1 MVHGPPTRRKSQQP
15 QQEQHQKQQNHNQ
28 SQNQNQNHNQTQQKE
43 QQHHHHQKPCEM
55 DLERM
60 PTPPD
65 GGWGWVVV
73 FASFMIHIVTD
84 GMTYSFGIF
93 YDEFTAYFNEG
104 NGYTAWIASIMVGV
118 TFSSGPISSS
128 FVNRYGCRPVTIAG
142 AILAASCIIV
152 SMFAQNVLTLIIT
165 IGFGTGLGFGLIYL
179 PAIVSVTQYFD
190 SRRSLATGI
199 AVCGSGFGT
208 FVFAPLT
215 EYLIGSYGWRG
226 AMLIIGGIVLN
237 CIIFG
242 AMFRPL
248 ELEAP
253 PNTTSTPK
261 LGKKSAII
269 DENTTPAE
277 LEPLKVAPADQYLQ
291 LPQRTDVPPGGV
303 ISITGGSP
311 LCRSNSMGHN
321 LKPNLN
327 NNLNGAI
334 NGQTPVAPTTHT
346 AVVVKSTSNDDIA
359 RKCHSQLQLTPLRDA
374 HRERSASGTMY
385 RVDALYQGSLH
396 NLPEYGSSRNDLS
409 RSMSGSGVIKRYGS
423 LRQSNQM
430 DQSQEDAKCC
440 GCITCSKE
448 TRDTFSEMM
457 NFSLLRDVIFVIFS
471 VSNFCTSVGFN
482 VPYLYI
488 AAYAKQLGISKTHS
502 SYLIA
507 TIGVANTVGRIV
519 LGYVSDKPWVNR
531 LLVYNFC
538 LTACGLATAM
548 VPLCKDINSL
558 AIYCIVFGFT
568 IGAYVGLTS
577 VILVDLL
584 GLDKLTNA
592 FGLLLLFQG
601 IASFIGPPI
610 GGWMYDLTSSYSP
623 AFLMA
628 GLMIAI
634 SGLVMFAIP
643 PLQRFQANKADHKN
657 NSEHLS
663 LS

>member
-1 MVHGPPTRRKSQQP
+1 MVHGPPARRKSQQ
-15 QQEQHQKQQNHNQ
+15 QHEQ
-28 SQNQNQNHNQTQQKE
+28 T
-43 QQHHHHQKPCEM
+43 CEM
-55 DLERM
+55 DLERQ

-73 FASFMIHIVTD
+73 FGSFMIHIVTD

-93 YDEFTAYFNEG
+93 YNEFLEYFNEG
-104 NGYTAWIASIMVGV
+104 KGYTAWIASIMVGV

-128 FVNRYGCRPVTIAG
+128 FVNRYGCRAVTIAG
-142 AILAASCIIV
+142 AILASSCIIV

-179 PAIVSVTQYFD
+179 PAIVSVTQYFEA
-190 SRRSLATGI
+190 RRSLATGI

-215 EYLIGSYGWRG
+215 EYLIGNYGWRG

-248 ELEAP
+248 ELVPPSAQTP
-253 PNTTSTPK
+253 PNTPSTPK

-277 LEPLKVAPADQYLQ
+277 LEPLKILPKDQYLQ
-291 LPQRTDVPPGGV
+291 LPQRTDTPVSGGGPGGA
-303 ISITGGSP
+303 
-311 LCRSNSMGHN
+311 LCRSNSVGHN
-321 LKPNLN
+321 LKPSLN
-327 NNLNGAI
+327 NNSNGAV
-334 NGQTPVAPTTHT
+334 NGQGPILVTPPQA
-346 AVVVKSTSNDDIA
+346 VVKSTSNDDIA

-385 RVDALYQGSLH
+385 RPDALYQGSLH
-396 NLPEYGSSRNDLS
+396 NLPDYVSSRNDLN
-409 RSMSGSGVIKRYGS
+409 RSISGSGVIKRYGS
-423 LRQSNQM
+423 LRQSNNVS
-430 DQSQEDAKCC
+430 QSQEETKCC

-448 TRDTFSEMM
+448 TRDTFAEMM
-457 NFSLLRDVIFVIFS
+457 NFSLLKDVIFVIFS
-471 VSNFCTSVGFN
+471 VSNFCTSIGFN
-482 VPYLYI
+482 VPYLYV
-488 AAYAKQLGISKTHS
+488 AAYAETLNISKTEA

-507 TIGVANTVGRIV
+507 TIGVANTVGRII
-519 LGYVSDKPWVNR
+519 LGYISDKPWVNR
-531 LLVYNFC
+531 LLVYNVC
-538 LTACGLATAM
+538 LTACGISTAM
-548 VPLCKDINSL
+548 VPLCHDYQSL
-558 AIYCIVFGFT
+558 AFYCIAFGFT

-610 GGWMYDLTSSYSP
+610 GGWMYDLTDSYAP

-634 SGLVMFAIP
+634 SGVVMFAIP
-643 PLQRFQANKADHKN
+643 PLQRLQEKKAGQKHHA
-657 NSEHLS
+657 EHLA

>member
-1 MVHGPPTRRKSQQP
+1 MVHGPPARRKSQQ
-15 QQEQHQKQQNHNQ
+15 QHQQQ
-28 SQNQNQNHNQTQQKE
+28 
-43 QQHHHHQKPCEM
+43 PCEM
-55 DLERM
+55 ELEPQ

-73 FASFMIHIVTD
+73 FGSFMIHIVTD

-93 YDEFTAYFNEG
+93 YNEFLEYFNEG
-104 NGYTAWIASIMVGV
+104 KGYTAWIASIMVGV

-128 FVNRYGCRPVTIAG
+128 FVNRYGCRAVTIAG
-142 AILAASCIIV
+142 SILAAGCIIV

-179 PAIVSVTQYFD
+179 PAIVSVTQYFEAK
-190 SRRSLATGI
+190 RSLATGI

-215 EYLIGSYGWRG
+215 EYLIGNYGWRG

-248 ELEAP
+248 EVETAPQTP
-253 PNTTSTPK
+253 PNTPSTPK

-269 DENTTPAE
+269 DQNTTPAE
-277 LEPLKVAPADQYLQ
+277 LEPLKILPKDQYLQ
-291 LPQRTDVPPGGV
+291 LPQRTDTPQ
-303 ISITGGSP
+303 TGGA
-311 LCRSNSMGHN
+311 LCRSNSVGHN
-321 LKPNLN
+321 LKPSLN
-327 NNLNGAI
+327 NNSNGAV
-334 NGQTPVAPTTHT
+334 NGQQGPTLVTPPTS
-346 AVVVKSTSNDDIA
+346 VVVKSTSNDDIA
-359 RKCHSQLQLTPLRDA
+359 RKFHSQLQLTPLKDA

-385 RVDALYQGSLH
+385 RPDALYQGSLH
-396 NLPEYGSSRNDLS
+396 NLPDYVSSRNDLN

-423 LRQSNQM
+423 LRQNNNLS
-430 DQSQEDAKCC
+430 QSMEETKCC

-448 TRDTFSEMM
+448 TRDTFAEMM
-457 NFSLLRDVIFVIFS
+457 NFSLLKDVIFVIFS
-471 VSNFCTSVGFN
+471 VSNFCTSIGFN
-482 VPYLYI
+482 VPYLYV
-488 AAYAKQLGISKTHS
+488 AAYAETLNITKSEA

-519 LGYVSDKPWVNR
+519 LGYISDKPWVNR
-531 LLVYNFC
+531 LLVYNLC
-538 LTACGLATAM
+538 LTACGVATVM
-548 VPLCKDINSL
+548 VPLCHDYRSL
-558 AIYCIVFGFT
+558 TLYCTAFGFT

-610 GGWMYDLTSSYSP
+610 GGWMYDLTNSYSP

-628 GLMIAI
+628 GLMIGI

-643 PLQRFQANKADHKN
+643 PLQRLQARKSEQKAHA
-657 NSEHLS
+657 EHMS

>member
-1 MVHGPPTRRKSQQP
+1 
-15 QQEQHQKQQNHNQ
+15 
-28 SQNQNQNHNQTQQKE
+28 
-43 QQHHHHQKPCEM
+43 M
-55 DLERM
+55 DLERQ

-73 FASFMIHIVTD
+73 FGSFMIHIVTD

-93 YDEFTAYFNEG
+93 YNEFLEYFNEG
-104 NGYTAWIASIMVGV
+104 KGYTAWIASIMVGV

-128 FVNRYGCRPVTIAG
+128 FVNRYGCRAVTIAG
-142 AILAASCIIV
+142 AILASSCIIV

-179 PAIVSVTQYFD
+179 PAIVSVTQYFEA
-190 SRRSLATGI
+190 RRSLATGI

-215 EYLIGSYGWRG
+215 EYLIGNYGWRG

-248 ELEAP
+248 ELVPPSAQTP
-253 PNTTSTPK
+253 PNTPSTPK

-277 LEPLKVAPADQYLQ
+277 LEPLKILPKDQYLQ
-291 LPQRTDVPPGGV
+291 LPQRTDTPVSGGGPGGA
-303 ISITGGSP
+303 
-311 LCRSNSMGHN
+311 LCRSNSVGHN
-321 LKPNLN
+321 LKPSLN
-327 NNLNGAI
+327 NNSNGAV
-334 NGQTPVAPTTHT
+334 NGQGPILVTPPQA
-346 AVVVKSTSNDDIA
+346 VVKSTSNDDIA

-385 RVDALYQGSLH
+385 RPDALYQGSLH
-396 NLPEYGSSRNDLS
+396 NLPDYVSSRNDLN
-409 RSMSGSGVIKRYGS
+409 RSISGSGVIKRYGS
-423 LRQSNQM
+423 LRQSNNVS
-430 DQSQEDAKCC
+430 QSQEETKCC

-448 TRDTFSEMM
+448 TRDTFAEMM
-457 NFSLLRDVIFVIFS
+457 NFSLLKDVIFVIFS
-471 VSNFCTSVGFN
+471 VSNFCTSIGFN
-482 VPYLYI
+482 VPYLYV
-488 AAYAKQLGISKTHS
+488 AAYAETLNISKTEA

-507 TIGVANTVGRIV
+507 TIGVANTVGRII
-519 LGYVSDKPWVNR
+519 LGYISDKPWVNR
-531 LLVYNFC
+531 LLVYNVC
-538 LTACGLATAM
+538 LTACGISTAM
-548 VPLCKDINSL
+548 VPLCHDYQSL
-558 AIYCIVFGFT
+558 AFYCIAFGFT

-610 GGWMYDLTSSYSP
+610 GGWMYDLTDSYAP

-634 SGLVMFAIP
+634 SGVVMFAIP
-643 PLQRFQANKADHKN
+643 PLQRLQEKKAGQKHHA
-657 NSEHLS
+657 EHLA

>member
-1 MVHGPPTRRKSQQP
+1 MVHGPPARRKSQQ
-15 QQEQHQKQQNHNQ
+15 
-28 SQNQNQNHNQTQQKE
+28 
-43 QQHHHHQKPCEM
+43 QQHEHEQTCEM
-55 DLERM
+55 DLERQ

-73 FASFMIHIVTD
+73 FGSFMIHIVTD

-93 YDEFTAYFNEG
+93 YNEFLDYFNEG
-104 NGYTAWIASIMVGV
+104 KGYTAWIASIMVGV

-128 FVNRYGCRPVTIAG
+128 FVNRYGCRAVTIAG

-179 PAIVSVTQYFD
+179 PAIVSVTQYFEA
-190 SRRSLATGI
+190 RRSLATGI

-208 FVFAPLT
+208 FLFAPLT
-215 EYLIGSYGWRG
+215 EYLIGNYGWRG

-248 ELEAP
+248 EMGASPASQTP
-253 PNTTSTPK
+253 PNTPSTPK

-269 DENTTPAE
+269 DGNTTPAE
-277 LEPLKVAPADQYLQ
+277 LEPLKILPKDQYLQ
-291 LPQRTDVPPGGV
+291 LPPVSGG
-303 ISITGGSP
+303 GGGGGGA
-311 LCRSNSMGHN
+311 LCRSNSVGHN
-321 LKPNLN
+321 LKPSLN
-327 NNLNGAI
+327 NNSNGAV
-334 NGQTPVAPTTHT
+334 NGQGVPTLVTPPQA
-346 AVVVKSTSNDDIA
+346 VVKSTSNDDIA

-385 RVDALYQGSLH
+385 RPDALYQGSLH
-396 NLPEYGSSRNDLS
+396 NLPDYVSSRNDLN

-423 LRQSNQM
+423 LRQSNNVS
-430 DQSQEDAKCC
+430 QSQEEAKCC

-448 TRDTFSEMM
+448 TRDTFAEMM
-457 NFSLLRDVIFVIFS
+457 NFSLLKDVIFVIFS
-471 VSNFCTSVGFN
+471 VSNFCTSIGFN
-482 VPYLYI
+482 VPYLYV
-488 AAYAKQLGISKTHS
+488 AAYAETLNLTKSQA

-507 TIGVANTVGRIV
+507 TIGVANTVGRII
-519 LGYVSDKPWVNR
+519 LGYISDKPWVNR
-531 LLVYNFC
+531 LLVYNVC
-538 LTACGLATAM
+538 LTACGICTAM
-548 VPLCKDINSL
+548 VPLCHDFQSL
-558 AIYCIVFGFT
+558 AFYCIAFGFT

-610 GGWMYDLTSSYSP
+610 GGWMYDLTDSYAP

-634 SGLVMFAIP
+634 SGVVMFAIP
-643 PLQRFQANKADHKN
+643 PLQRHQAGKSEQKHHA
-657 NSEHLS
+657 EHLA

>member
-1 MVHGPPTRRKSQQP
+1 MVHGPPARRKSQQ
-15 QQEQHQKQQNHNQ
+15 QEQN
-28 SQNQNQNHNQTQQKE
+28 QKE
-43 QQHHHHQKPCEM
+43 QQQHHQKPCEM
-55 DLERM
+55 DMERM

-104 NGYTAWIASIMVGV
+104 KGYTAWIASIMVGV

-128 FVNRYGCRPVTIAG
+128 FVNRYGCRAVTIAG

-190 SRRSLATGI
+190 TKRSLATGI

-208 FVFAPLT
+208 FLFAPLT
-215 EYLIGSYGWRG
+215 EYLIGSFGWRG

-253 PNTTSTPK
+253 PSTPK
-261 LGKKSAII
+261 LCAKKSAII
-269 DENTTPAE
+269 DGHTTSAE
-277 LEPLKVAPADQYLQ
+277 LEPLKDQQYLQ
-291 LPQRTDVPPGGV
+291 LPQRTDVP
-303 ISITGGSP
+303 TGGGTT

-334 NGQTPVAPTTHT
+334 NGQTLTAPHTHNSSTTV
-346 AVVVKSTSNDDIA
+346 VVVKSNSNDDIA
-359 RKCHSQLQLTPLRDA
+359 RNCHSQLQLNPLRDA

-396 NLPEYGSSRNDLS
+396 NLPEYGSSRHDLS

-430 DQSQEDAKCC
+430 DETQDDGKCC
-440 GCITCSKE
+440 GCISCSKE

-457 NFSLLRDVIFVIFS
+457 NFSLLRDIIFVIFS
-471 VSNFCTSVGFN
+471 LSNFCTSIGFN

-488 AAYAKQLGISKTHS
+488 GAYAKELGISKTNS

-531 LLVYNFC
+531 LLVYNVC
-538 LTACGLATAM
+538 LTACGIATAM
-548 VPLCKDINSL
+548 VPLCKDFNSL
-558 AIYCIVFGFT
+558 AFYCIVFGFT

-610 GGWMYDLTSSYSP
+610 GGWMYDLMRSYSP

-634 SGLVMFAIP
+634 SGLLMFAIP
-643 PLQRFQANKADHKN
+643 PLQRFQANQADQADRKN

>member
-1 MVHGPPTRRKSQQP
+1 MVHGPPARRKSQQ
-15 QQEQHQKQQNHNQ
+15 QH
-28 SQNQNQNHNQTQQKE
+28 E
-43 QQHHHHQKPCEM
+43 PCEM
-55 DLERM
+55 DLERQ

-73 FASFMIHIVTD
+73 FGSFMIHIVTD

-93 YDEFTAYFNEG
+93 YNEFLEYFNEG
-104 NGYTAWIASIMVGV
+104 KGYTAWIASIMVGV

-128 FVNRYGCRPVTIAG
+128 FVNRYGCRAVTIAG

-179 PAIVSVTQYFD
+179 PAIVSVTQYFEA
-190 SRRSLATGI
+190 RRSLATGI

-215 EYLIGSYGWRG
+215 EYLIGNYGWRG

-253 PNTTSTPK
+253 PQNTPPNTPSTPK

-269 DENTTPAE
+269 DQNTTPAE
-277 LEPLKVAPADQYLQ
+277 LEPLKILPKDQYLQ
-291 LPQRTDVPPGGV
+291 LPQRTDTPISGG
-303 ISITGGSP
+303 GGA
-311 LCRSNSMGHN
+311 LCRSNSVGHN
-321 LKPNLN
+321 LKPSLN
-327 NNLNGAI
+327 NNLNGAL
-334 NGQTPVAPTTHT
+334 NGQTVTLVTPPQAVA
-346 AVVVKSTSNDDIA
+346 KSTSNDDIA

-385 RVDALYQGSLH
+385 RPDALYQGSLH
-396 NLPEYGSSRNDLS
+396 NLPDYVSSRNDLN

-423 LRQSNQM
+423 LRQSNNVS
-430 DQSQEDAKCC
+430 QSTEETKCC

-448 TRDTFSEMM
+448 TRDTFAEMM
-457 NFSLLRDVIFVIFS
+457 NFSLLKDVIFVIFS
-471 VSNFCTSVGFN
+471 VSNFCTSIGFN
-482 VPYLYI
+482 VPYLYV
-488 AAYAKQLGISKTHS
+488 AAYADTLGISKTDA

-507 TIGVANTVGRIV
+507 IIGGANTLGRII
-519 LGYVSDKPWVNR
+519 LGYISDKPWVNR
-531 LLVYNFC
+531 LLVYNVC
-538 LTACGLATAM
+538 LTACGVSTAM
-548 VPLCKDINSL
+548 VPLCHDYKSL
-558 AIYCIVFGFT
+558 AVYCIAFGFT

-610 GGWMYDLTSSYSP
+610 GGWMYDLTDSYAP

-634 SGLVMFAIP
+634 SGVVMFAIP
-643 PLQRFQANKADHKN
+643 PLQRLQARRSEQKHHT
-657 NSEHLS
+657 EHLA

>member
-1 MVHGPPTRRKSQQP
+1 MVHGPPARRKSQQ
-15 QQEQHQKQQNHNQ
+15 QHE
-28 SQNQNQNHNQTQQKE
+28 S
-43 QQHHHHQKPCEM
+43 CDM
-55 DLERM
+55 DLERQ

-73 FASFMIHIVTD
+73 FGSFMIHIVTD

-93 YDEFTAYFNEG
+93 YNEFLDYFNEG
-104 NGYTAWIASIMVGV
+104 KGYTAWIASIMVGV

-128 FVNRYGCRPVTIAG
+128 FVNRYGCRAVTIAG
-142 AILAASCIIV
+142 SLLAASCIIV

-165 IGFGTGLGFGLIYL
+165 IGLGTGLGFGLIYL
-179 PAIVSVTQYFD
+179 PAIVSVTQYFEA
-190 SRRSLATGI
+190 RRSLATGI

-208 FVFAPLT
+208 FLFAPLT
-215 EYLIGSYGWRG
+215 EALIGSYGWRG

-253 PNTTSTPK
+253 PQTPPNTPSTPQ
-261 LGKKSAII
+261 LGKKAAII
-269 DENTTPAE
+269 DQNTTPAE
-277 LEPLKVAPADQYLQ
+277 LEPLKLLSKVNNEEKDKDNDKDKGQYLQ
-291 LPQRTDVPPGGV
+291 LPPLSGGA
-303 ISITGGSP
+303 
-311 LCRSNSMGHN
+311 LCRSNSVGHN
-321 LKPNLN
+321 LKPGLNLN
-327 NNLNGAI
+327 NNSNGAA
-334 NGQTPVAPTTHT
+334 NGQGPTGILVTPPQA
-346 AVVVKSTSNDDIA
+346 VVKSTSNDDIA
-359 RKCHSQLQLTPLRDA
+359 RKCRSQLQLAPLRDG

-385 RVDALYQGSLH
+385 RPDALYQGSLH
-396 NLPEYGSSRNDLS
+396 NLPDYVSSRNDLS

-423 LRQSNQM
+423 LRQSNSVA
-430 DQSQEDAKCC
+430 QSQEETKCC

-448 TRDTFSEMM
+448 TRDTFAEMM
-457 NFSLLRDVIFVIFS
+457 NFSLLKDVIFVIFS
-471 VSNFCTSVGFN
+471 VSNFCTSIGFN
-482 VPYLYI
+482 VPYLYV
-488 AAYAKQLGISKTHS
+488 ATYADTLKLTKTDASH
-502 SYLIA
+502 LIA
-507 TIGVANTVGRIV
+507 TIGVANTVGRII
-519 LGYVSDKPWVNR
+519 LGYISDKPWVNR
-531 LLVYNFC
+531 LLVYNVC
-538 LTACGLATAM
+538 LTACGVSTAM
-548 VPLCKDINSL
+548 VPLCHDFQSL
-558 AIYCIVFGFT
+558 VIYCAAFGFT

-610 GGWMYDLTSSYSP
+610 GGWMYDLTDSYSP

-643 PLQRFQANKADHKN
+643 PLQRMQARKSEQKHHA
-657 NSEHLS
+657 EHLA

>member
-1 MVHGPPTRRKSQQP
+1 MVHGPPARRKSQQ
-15 QQEQHQKQQNHNQ
+15 QQ
-28 SQNQNQNHNQTQQKE
+28 
-43 QQHHHHQKPCEM
+43 QQHEACEM
-55 DLERM
+55 DLERQ

-73 FASFMIHIVTD
+73 FGSFMIHIVTD

-93 YDEFTAYFNEG
+93 YNEFLKYFNEG
-104 NGYTAWIASIMVGV
+104 KGYTAWIASIMVGV

-128 FVNRYGCRPVTIAG
+128 FVNRYGCRAVTIAG

-179 PAIVSVTQYFD
+179 PAIVSVTQYFEA
-190 SRRSLATGI
+190 RRSLATGI

-208 FVFAPLT
+208 TVFAPLT

-253 PNTTSTPK
+253 PKTPPNTPSTPK

-269 DENTTPAE
+269 DQNTTPAE
-277 LEPLKVAPADQYLQ
+277 LEPLKILPKDQYLQ
-291 LPQRTDVPPGGV
+291 LPQRTDTPISGG
-303 ISITGGSP
+303 GG
-311 LCRSNSMGHN
+311 LCRSNSVGHN
-321 LKPNLN
+321 LKPSLN
-327 NNLNGAI
+327 NNSNGAV
-334 NGQTPVAPTTHT
+334 NGQAATLVTPPQAVA
-346 AVVVKSTSNDDIA
+346 KSTSNDDIA
-359 RKCHSQLQLTPLRDA
+359 RKCHSQLQLTPLRDL

-385 RVDALYQGSLH
+385 RPDALYQGSLH
-396 NLPEYGSSRNDLS
+396 NLPDYVSSRNDLN

-423 LRQSNQM
+423 LRQSNNVS
-430 DQSQEDAKCC
+430 QSQEETKCC

-448 TRDTFSEMM
+448 TRDTFAEMM
-457 NFSLLRDVIFVIFS
+457 NFSLLKDMVFVIFS
-471 VSNFCTSVGFN
+471 VSNFCTSIGFN
-482 VPYLYI
+482 VPYLYV
-488 AAYAKQLGISKTHS
+488 AAYADALDLSNSQA
-502 SYLIA
+502 SYLIS

-519 LGYVSDKPWVNR
+519 LGYIADKPWVNR
-531 LLVYNFC
+531 LLVYNVC
-538 LTACGLATAM
+538 LTACGVSTAM
-548 VPLCKDINSL
+548 VPLCHDFQSL
-558 AIYCIVFGFT
+558 AFYCIVFGFT

-610 GGWMYDLTSSYSP
+610 GGSLYDLTNSYAP
-623 AFLMA
+623 AFMMA

-643 PLQRFQANKADHKN
+643 PLQRLQAQKSEQKHHT
-657 NSEHLS
+657 EHLA

>member
-1 MVHGPPTRRKSQQP
+1 MVHGPPARRKSHQQ
-15 QQEQHQKQQNHNQ
+15 QQQQNA
-28 SQNQNQNHNQTQQKE
+28 
-43 QQHHHHQKPCEM
+43 PCEM
-55 DLERM
+55 ELEPQ

-73 FASFMIHIVTD
+73 FGSFMIHIVTD

-93 YDEFTAYFNEG
+93 YNEFLDYFNEG
-104 NGYTAWIASIMVGV
+104 KGYTAWIASIMVGV

-128 FVNRYGCRPVTIAG
+128 FVNRYGCRAVTIAG
-142 AILAASCIIV
+142 SILAASCIIV

-179 PAIVSVTQYFD
+179 PAIVSVTQYFEAK
-190 SRRSLATGI
+190 RSLATGI

-208 FVFAPLT
+208 FIFAPLT
-215 EYLIGSYGWRG
+215 KYLIEGFGWRG

-248 ELEAP
+248 ELEAGPSQTP
-253 PNTTSTPK
+253 PNTPSTPN

-277 LEPLKVAPADQYLQ
+277 LEPLKILPQKDQYLQ
-291 LPQRTDVPPGGV
+291 LPPGG
-303 ISITGGSP
+303 TGPGAGAG
-311 LCRSNSMGHN
+311 LCRSNSVGHN
-321 LKPNLN
+321 LKPTSLN
-327 NNLNGAI
+327 NNSNGAI
-334 NGQTPVAPTTHT
+334 NGQGPATLVTPPTAA
-346 AVVVKSTSNDDIA
+346 AVTKSTSNDDIA
-359 RKCHSQLQLTPLRDA
+359 RKCHSQLQLTPLRDT

-385 RVDALYQGSLH
+385 RPDALYQGSLH
-396 NLPEYGSSRNDLS
+396 NIPDYVSSRNDLN
-409 RSMSGSGVIKRYGS
+409 RSISGSGVIKRYGS
-423 LRQSNQM
+423 LRQSNNIS
-430 DQSQEDAKCC
+430 QSQEVAKCC

-448 TRDTFSEMM
+448 TRDTFAEMM
-457 NFSLLRDVIFVIFS
+457 NFSLLKDVVFVIFS
-471 VSNFCTSVGFN
+471 VSNFCTSIGFN
-482 VPYLYI
+482 VPYLYV
-488 AAYAKQLGISKTHS
+488 AAYAEILKLSKS
-502 SYLIA
+502 EASYLIA
-507 TIGVANTVGRIV
+507 TIGVANTVGRII
-519 LGYVSDKPWVNR
+519 LGYISDKPWVNR
-531 LLVYNFC
+531 LLVYNVC
-538 LTACGLATAM
+538 LTACGVATAM
-548 VPLCKDINSL
+548 VPLCTNYQTL
-558 AIYCIVFGFT
+558 TLYCVVFGFT

-610 GGWMYDLTSSYSP
+610 GGWLFDLTGSYDP

-634 SGLVMFAIP
+634 SGLVMFVIP
-643 PLQRFQANKADHKN
+643 PLQRFQARKSEQKHHA
-657 NSEHLS
+657 EHLA

>member
-1 MVHGPPTRRKSQQP
+1 MVHGPPARRKSQQ
-15 QQEQHQKQQNHNQ
+15 QHEHEHEQ
-28 SQNQNQNHNQTQQKE
+28 T
-43 QQHHHHQKPCEM
+43 CEM
-55 DLERM
+55 DLERQ

-73 FASFMIHIVTD
+73 FGSFMIHIVTD

-93 YDEFTAYFNEG
+93 YNEFLDYFNEG
-104 NGYTAWIASIMVGV
+104 KGYTAWIASIMVGV

-128 FVNRYGCRPVTIAG
+128 FVNRYGCRAVTIAG

-179 PAIVSVTQYFD
+179 PAIVSVTQYFEAK
-190 SRRSLATGI
+190 RSLATGI

-215 EYLIGSYGWRG
+215 EYLIGNYGWRG

-248 ELEAP
+248 ELGPSPAAQTP
-253 PNTTSTPK
+253 PNTPSTPK

-269 DENTTPAE
+269 DGNTTPAE
-277 LEPLKVAPADQYLQ
+277 LEPLKILPKDQYLQ
-291 LPQRTDVPPGGV
+291 LPPVSGG
-303 ISITGGSP
+303 GGGGA
-311 LCRSNSMGHN
+311 LCRSNSVGHN
-321 LKPNLN
+321 LKPSLN
-327 NNLNGAI
+327 NNSNGAV
-334 NGQTPVAPTTHT
+334 NGQGVPTLVTPPQA
-346 AVVVKSTSNDDIA
+346 VVKSTSNDDIA

-385 RVDALYQGSLH
+385 RPDALYQGSLH
-396 NLPEYGSSRNDLS
+396 NLPDYVSSRNDLN

-423 LRQSNQM
+423 LRQSNNVS
-430 DQSQEDAKCC
+430 QSQEETKCC

-448 TRDTFSEMM
+448 TRDTFAEMM
-457 NFSLLRDVIFVIFS
+457 NFSLLKDVIFVIFS
-471 VSNFCTSVGFN
+471 VSNFCTSIGFN
-482 VPYLYI
+482 VPYLYV
-488 AAYAKQLGISKTHS
+488 AAYAETLNISKTEA

-507 TIGVANTVGRIV
+507 TIGVANTVGRII
-519 LGYVSDKPWVNR
+519 LGYISDKPWVNR
-531 LLVYNFC
+531 LLVYNVC
-538 LTACGLATAM
+538 LTACGISTAM
-548 VPLCKDINSL
+548 VPLCHDYQSL
-558 AIYCIVFGFT
+558 AFYCIAFGFT

-610 GGWMYDLTSSYSP
+610 GGWMYDLTDSYAP

-634 SGLVMFAIP
+634 SGVVMFAIP
-643 PLQRFQANKADHKN
+643 PLQRLQAGKSEQKHHA
-657 NSEHLS
+657 EHLA